1 MNKSALKKFYATILN
16 DGTEQTI
23 EKLSFLDN
31 THVDAVIRS
40 MKDDMS
46 FVRRSLITLQD
57 GKIICVE
64 KIAPPPAEQ
73 MKSFGA
79 VAA

>member
-1 MNKSALKKFYATILN
+1 MAWLVSQVRLEGGRMIH
-16 DGTEQTI
+16 
-23 EKLSFLDN
+23 SFLN
-31 THVDAVIRS
+31 Y
-40 MKDDMS
+40 DMS
-46 FVRRSLITLQD
+46 YVRRSLITLQD
-57 GKIICVE
+57 GKIIRVE